1 MLVKLS
7 LFSVIT
13 VCITLFYP
21 LVTVANTPKLYGS
34 GIIVDGPFG
43 IPLGG
48 TLFHCDT
55 KKPLDFFKTDS
66 LNINA
71 TGKVYMPNRNAF
83 GVNQNFWSKF
93 DFDVFASDYVEIKES
108 REKLNGYFNQLHN
121 KKYLAKYFSNKGQ
134 QYLGRAKSYP
144 KLYFELSNM
153 LRFDE
158 LQNIGIPLNLYFKEG
173 TVSAAWNI
181 CVSKDKD
188 PKML

>member
-7 LFSVIT
+7 LFSVIS

-21 LVTVANTPKLYGS
+21 HVAVANTPKLYGS

-55 KKPLDFFKTDS
+55 KKPLNINKS
-66 LNINA
+66 RNLNINA
-71 TGKVYMPNRNAF
+71 TGKVYMPNRNF
-83 GVNQNFWSKF
+83 FEVNQNFWSKF

-108 REKLNGYFNQLHN
+108 REKLNGYFDQLHN
-121 KKYLAKYFSNKGQ
+121 KKYLAKYFSNKDQ
-134 QYLGRAKSYP
+134 QYLGSAKSYP
-144 KLYFELSNM
+144 KSYFRLSNM

-173 TVSAAWNI
+173 TVAAAWNI
-181 CVSKDKD
+181 CVSKDKIQ
-188 PKML
+188 KTL